1 MRGEVSALA
10 PEPLATGDPAEVAG
24 YRLRG
29 RLGAGGMGQ
38 VYLAFTPGGRPVA
51 LKVVRAEL
59 GDDPD
64 FRVRFRQEIAAARRV
79 HGLFTAQVLDGD
91 PDGSPPWLVTAYV
104 AGPSLAQAVADHGPM
119 PAESVFLLMAGVAEA
134 LAAIHAAGVVHR
146 DLKPSNVL
154 LAGDG
159 PRVIDFGIA
168 RAVEA
173 TALTR
178 TGMRVGSPQYMPP
191 EQVRGGTV
199 TGAAD
204 VWALGALAF
213 YAATGRT
220 PFGEGSQDA
229 VLYRVLHAEPDLADC
244 PAPLLPLIE
253 ACLAKD
259 PAGRPLP
266 GALIEACRDRAA
278 GKTVEFSD
286 SWLPPALAADLIS
299 HAVPGPEPVGDEPA
313 GREAVAGEPAAAG
326 PVAGALAAAAL
337 MPEPTAPR
345 SAAPGPAGSEST
357 VSRPQAELAN
367 GGGWAGQVPAG
378 DAPTAAR
385 TFPHEVGQP
394 KGGWWDLPRTTLIA
408 ATAAALLL
416 VALVGYGAF
425 TLANPGG
432 SRPPAADGNSPGP
445 SARPANGRN
454 APASPSPSP
463 SSSLD
468 PCLFGT
474 WTYTTEDSVSTIDGS
489 SVIYSGGAGI
499 TQSFQPDGITTL
511 DNGDH
516 GVYTTTYHGTRYT
529 AINKG
534 IATMHYQTQDG
545 MLLLSDVSEHGTQ
558 EVVSNGVVESSG
570 PLTMNTEPERYSC
583 SANMLRLYALN
594 GSSVVETRD
603 ESGS

>member
-1 MRGEVSALA
+1 LA

-29 RLGAGGMGQ
+29 RLGAGGMGR

-59 GDDPD
+59 GDDRD
-64 FRVRFRQEIAAARRV
+64 FRVRFRQEIEAARRV

-104 AGPSLAQAVADHGPM
+104 AGPSLARAVADHGPM
-119 PAESVFLLMAGVAEA
+119 PAGSVFLLMAGVAEA
-134 LAAIHAAGVVHR
+134 LGAIHGAGVVHR

-178 TGMRVGSPQYMPP
+178 TGMRVGSPQYMSP

-204 VWALGALAF
+204 VWALGALAC

-220 PFGEGSQDA
+220 PFGEGSQEA
-229 VLYRVLHAEPDLADC
+229 VLHRVLHAEPDLAGC
-244 PAPLLPLIE
+244 PAALLPLIE

-259 PAGRPLP
+259 PADRPLP
-266 GALIEACRDRAA
+266 GTVIEACRERAA
-278 GKTVEFSD
+278 SKTVEFSD
-286 SWLPPALAADLIS
+286 SWLPPALAADLTS
-299 HAVPGPEPVGDEPA
+299 HAAPAPGPATVGPA
-313 GREAVAGEPAAAG
+313 TVGPATAG
-326 PVAGALAAAAL
+326 PVAGQPVAPALAVPAL
-337 MPEPTAPR
+337 APELTAPG

-357 VSRPQAELAN
+357 VSRLRAGLAN

-385 TFPHEVGQP
+385 TFPRVAGQP
-394 KGGWWDLPRTTLIA
+394 ERGWRDLPRMTLIA
-408 ATAAALLL
+408 AAAAALLL
-416 VALVGYGAF
+416 AGLVGYGAF
-425 TLANPGG
+425 ILTSPDGPGG
-432 SRPPAADGNSPGP
+432 SRHPAADGNSPGLG
-445 SARPANGRN
+445 ARPANGRA
-454 APASPSPSP
+454 APASPSPSL

-474 WTYTTEDSVSTIDGS
+474 WTYTGEDIVSTIDGA
-489 SVIYSGGAGI
+489 SVIYTGGAGI

-511 DNGDH
+511 NDGDH

-558 EVVSNGVVESSG
+558 EVVSNGVVQSSG

-583 SANMLRLYALN
+583 SAETLRLYALN

-603 ESGS
+603 QSGS